1 MLSDTP
7 SSKAAQSDSPAPE
20 PASPDAVLSN
30 AVLSDAVVSN
40 AVLSNYAPLSPI
52 SFLRRSARVYPGK
65 AAIVHDGGQFTYGQ
79 FYERV
84 CRLGSALARLGIGP
98 DDKVGVLTPNTPA
111 HLDCAFAVPMT
122 GGVIVALNYRL
133 NPKELSF
140 IIAHSDAKVLI
151 ADWEYVGLLQ
161 PVLEELKNVGKFIV
175 VRDGGKASW
184 EPPGAVGYEEFL
196 ASGDAAWRGAMPA
209 DENQTIAVNYTSGTT
224 GNPKGV
230 MYTHRSAYLNAVC
243 DLLQMGMAPD
253 SVYLWTLPMFHCNGW
268 CYTWGVTGMG
278 ATHVCLRKTAPA
290 EIVRKI
296 LDHGV
301 THFCGA
307 PIVLRMVADGAQEL
321 GIERF
326 AKRVTVSVAAAPPS
340 PAVIESMLRLNVD
353 VVHVYGL
360 TETYGPT
367 TVCEVQPAWRSLP
380 DAERAVAMARQGVP
394 YLLSED
400 LEVLDREDRPVPRDG
415 KTLGEVCMRGN
426 IVMKGYYK
434 NPKATAEA
442 LRNGWF
448 HSGDLGVMHGDGYI
462 ELRDRAKDIIIS
474 GGENIST
481 IEVENTLYGHPA
493 VQDVAIVSKP
503 DPTWGEVPVAFVTL
517 KPGAKASEAELIG
530 FVRDR
535 LAHFKAPKQVIFDAL
550 PRTSTGKVQKY
561 VLRERMWAGH
571 GKRIGG

>member
-1 MLSDTP
+1 MTA
-7 SSKAAQSDSPAPE
+7 KMPAE
-20 PASPDAVLSN
+20 LA
-30 AVLSDAVVSN
+30 
-40 AVLSNYAPLSPI
+40 NYTPLSPI

-65 AAIVHDGGQFTYGQ
+65 AAIVHDGGQFTYRE
-79 FYERV
+79 FYERA
-84 CRLGSALARLGIGP
+84 CRLASALRDLGIGLN
-98 DDKVGVLTPNTPA
+98 DKVGVLTPNSPA
-111 HLDCAFAVPMT
+111 HLDCAFGIPMT
-122 GGVIVALNYRL
+122 GAVMVALNYRL
-133 NPKELSF
+133 NAKELAF
-140 IIAHSDAKVLI
+140 IIGHSDAKVLI
-151 ADWEYVGLLQ
+151 VDGEYIGLLRT
-161 PVLEELKNVGKFIV
+161 VAADLKNVGTFIV
-175 VRDGGKASW
+175 VRENRKPEW
-184 EPPGAVGYEEFL
+184 EPPGAVEYEDFL
-196 ASGDAAWRGAMPA
+196 RAGDPAWPGVMPA
-209 DENQTIAVNYTSGTT
+209 EENQVISINYTSGTT

-230 MYTHRSAYLNAVC
+230 MYTHRSAYLNATC
-243 DLLQMGMAPD
+243 DLLQMGMASD

-268 CYTWGVTGMG
+268 CYTWGVTALG
-278 ATHVCLRKTAPA
+278 ATHVCLRKIAPA

-307 PIVLRMVADGAQEL
+307 PIVLRMVADGAQAL
-321 GIERF
+321 GIARF
-326 AKRVTVSVAAAPPS
+326 SSRAKVSVAAAPPS

-367 TVCEVQPAWRSLP
+367 TVCEVQPAWRTLS
-380 DAERAVAMARQGVP
+380 DADRAVAMARQGVP
-394 YLLSED
+394 YILSED
-400 LEVLDREDRPVPRDG
+400 LEVLDDADRAVPRDG

-434 NPKATAEA
+434 NPKATEEA

-503 DPTWGEVPVAFVTL
+503 DQTWGEVPVAFVTL
-517 KPGAKASEAELIG
+517 KPGAQATEAELIG
-530 FVRDR
+530 FVRER
-535 LAHFKAPKQVIFDAL
+535 LAHYKAPKQVIFDTL

-561 VLRERMWAGH
+561 VLRDRMWAGQER
-571 GKRIGG
+571 RIGG

>member
-1 MLSDTP
+1 MTA
-7 SSKAAQSDSPAPE
+7 KAP
-20 PASPDAVLSN
+20 AVL
-30 AVLSDAVVSN
+30 A
-40 AVLSNYAPLSPI
+40 NYTPLSPI

-65 AAIVHDGGQFTYGQ
+65 PAILHDGGQYSYGE
-79 FYERV
+79 FYERA
-84 CRLGSALARLGIGP
+84 CRLASALHKLGIGL

-122 GGVIVALNYRL
+122 GGVLVALNYRL

-140 IIAHSDAKVLI
+140 IIDHSDAKVLI
-151 ADWEYVGLLQ
+151 VDWEYVGLIE
-161 PVLEELKNVGKFIV
+161 PVFAELKNIRKFIV
-175 VRDGGKASW
+175 VREDRTPAW

-196 ASGDAAWRGAMPA
+196 ATGDPAWSGFMPA
-209 DENQTIAVNYTSGTT
+209 DENQTIAINYTSGTT

-243 DLLQMGMAPD
+243 DLLQMGMASD
-253 SVYLWTLPMFHCNGW
+253 SVYLWTLPMFHCSGW
-268 CYTWGVTGMG
+268 CYTWGVTAMG
-278 ATHVCLRKTAPA
+278 ATHVCLRKVAPG

-321 GIERF
+321 GIARF
-326 AKRVTVSVAAAPPS
+326 ANRVKVSVAAAPPS

-360 TETYGPT
+360 TEVYGPT
-367 TVCEVQPAWRSLP
+367 TVCEVQPAWRSLT
-380 DAERAVAMARQGVP
+380 DADRAVLMTRQGVP
-394 YLLSED
+394 YILSED
-400 LEVLDREDRPVPRDG
+400 LEVLDGQDRPVPRDG

-434 NPKATAEA
+434 NPKATEEA

-448 HSGDLGVMHGDGYI
+448 HSGDLGVMHADGYI

-493 VQDVAIVSKP
+493 VQDVAVVSKP
-503 DPTWGEVPVAFVTL
+503 DAKWGELPVAFVTL
-517 KPGAKASEAELIG
+517 KAGAQATEAELIG
-530 FVRDR
+530 FVRER
-535 LAHFKAPKQVIFDAL
+535 LAHYKAPNEVIFDTL
-550 PRTSTGKVQKY
+550 PRTSTGKVQKF

-571 GKRIGG
+571 EKRIGG